1 MDFSKFDEKVN
12 LDELQKDIEE
22 AKENGGTGDYP
33 EAPGGTYE
41 GTIEKMEIGST
52 KDGRPMFKV
61 MFRVSAGT
69 DPYTEDYVSGFKKKK
84 PCLFMNRVLYGTKND
99 GNMIQSVIGWLSKLE
114 SETPIV
120 FESYSQFNDLVLD
133 LAEECE
139 GLEMEIDY
147 NPDAFNNISINEVW
161 EV

>member
-1 MDFSKFDEKVN
+1 MYFSKFDNEVD
-12 LDELQKDIEE
+12 LDALHKDIED

-33 EAPGGTYE
+33 EAPKGTYE

-69 DPYTEDYVSGFKKKK
+69 DPDTEDYVSGFKKKK

-147 NPDAFNNISINEVW
+147 DPDKFNSISILEVW